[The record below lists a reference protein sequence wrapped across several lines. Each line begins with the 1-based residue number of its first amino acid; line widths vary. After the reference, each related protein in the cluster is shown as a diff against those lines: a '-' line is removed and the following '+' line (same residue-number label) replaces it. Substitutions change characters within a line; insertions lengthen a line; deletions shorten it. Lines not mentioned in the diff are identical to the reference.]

1 MGKAITRM
9 RARRTKRRNKRKES
23 KRDEKERRE
32 QADAYQAESVQ
43 SARDVQTGA
52 PSEITQHGY
61 LDQLEGR
68 GSLAGKLSVQDPE
81 GLAAQ
86 RRAMGQQEQIA
97 KQGYTAEDAATL
109 QSANRQSNLNE
120 QSQRQAIQ
128 QQAAMRGQ
136 SGGGLAMM
144 GALAAQQ
151 GGANRAADQAAQVG
165 QNRIQA
171 RQQGV
176 QNLAQQGS
184 QLAGQGLAQGQA
196 QGAALDAFNQNMAT
210 ARMGVGQQNF
220 SNQLAASQN
229 LQGAAQS
236 GAAYGQQTAD
246 AERTRRNSVLNAALN
261 PMGGIS

>member
-1 MGKAITRM
+1 MGKATTRM
-9 RARRTKRRNKRKES
+9 RARRTKRRNKRKA
-23 KRDEKERRE
+23 DERELKERRA
-32 QADAYQAESVQ
+32 QADEYQEEAVG
-43 SARDVQTGA
+43 SARAVQA
-52 PSEITQHGY
+52 NLPSEIYQQ
-61 LDQLEGR
+61 DQLDRLESR
-68 GSLAGKLSVQDPE
+68 GSSAARLGVQDAE

-97 KQGYTAEDAATL
+97 NQGYTSQDAATL

-184 QLAGQGLAQGQA
+184 ALAGQGLAQGQA
-196 QGAALDAFNQNMAT
+196 QGQALDAFNQNMTT
-210 ARMGVGQQNF
+210 ARMGVPQQGF
-220 SNQLAASQN
+220 QNQLAASQN
-229 LQGAAQS
+229 FQGAAT
-236 GAAYGQQTAD
+236 GAAAYGQQTAD
-246 AERTRRNSVLNAALN
+246 AKDAKKRSLIQKITD
-261 PMGGIS
+261 PGDFM